1 MWFTGISSAVFTHAF
16 ELLNN
21 IESYAKHE
29 PHSMLS
35 KNIDCQF
42 STLGAIF
49 TLSGD
54 KSNMSAATKKNEL
67 FSSSSPAYL
76 REKLIPL

>member
-42 STLGAIF
+42 STLGAILL
-49 TLSGD
+49 LSQATQ
-54 KSNMSAATKKNEL
+54 SNMSAATKKNE
-67 FSSSSPAYL
+67 
-76 REKLIPL
+76 K